1 MMRWTKISWLLVLL
15 TIPVAALT
23 QGIYRWTD
31 EDGQVHFGDR
41 PVAMDAEKVKGAS
54 ASAGDPAT
62 IERLQ
67 RQQELLHS
75 YEEQRA
81 EESKQ
86 SAKTQEEKVQRT
98 AKCTKAKNRLVYLQQ
113 ARYIYEQSDNG
124 ERRILSDSERKT
136 SEANAQAKVN
146 RLCS

>member
-1 MMRWTKISWLLVLL
+1 MRWTKISWLLVLL
-15 TIPVAALT
+15 AIPAAALA

-31 EDGQVHFGDR
+31 EAGQIQFGDR
-41 PVAMDAEKVKGAS
+41 PATVGAEKVKGAS
-54 ASAGDPAT
+54 TGDPTT

-75 YEEQRA
+75 YAEQRA
-81 EESKQ
+81 EKSEQ
-86 SAKTQEEKVQRT
+86 SAKTQAEKVQRA
-98 AKCTKAKNRLVYLQQ
+98 AKCTKVKNRLVYLQQ

-124 ERRILSDSERKT
+124 ERRILSDSERET
-136 SEANAQAKVN
+136 SAANAQEKVS